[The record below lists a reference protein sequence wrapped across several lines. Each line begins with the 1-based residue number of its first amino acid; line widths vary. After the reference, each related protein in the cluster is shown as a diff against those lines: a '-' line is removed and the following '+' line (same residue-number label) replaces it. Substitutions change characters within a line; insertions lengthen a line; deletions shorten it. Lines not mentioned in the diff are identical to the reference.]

1 MASGPLHRFAEGVIR
16 ARWAVMAVLVVIT
29 AIFGALIPRLQADFT
44 PSDLFASFGDSRE
57 VADEFR
63 ETFGNTDN
71 VVLVLVEA
79 EDVTTPENLGYIYQ
93 LTEAVGA
100 LDGVRSA
107 QSVTSLPEPPR
118 EFFER
123 RAPTDA
129 ADEDL
134 SFTDALFDLYDT
146 LSGAALLDER
156 SAPAAQDS
164 RDAAD
169 DERPAGARIQML
181 IESLPIDEE
190 RAALLREVAAMS
202 PMIDGRLLA
211 TDHSVAAVVAF
222 LDNDITQNHQ
232 LAEVVGDFEVAI
244 EQLARPNDE
253 IRASLG
259 GLPYVRT
266 TVVRNMSADQAIL
279 LPAAIGVSLLML
291 LLAFGWLPA
300 LVLPTLAVGIS
311 AVVLVGGMALIGEPM
326 NILNNI
332 IPTLVVLI
340 GISSSIHIIN
350 RYRDNIAQ
358 GRVKAWA
365 ASDAMAT
372 MIVACLFTSLTTAV
386 GFASLGVSET
396 DILARFGLTA
406 AAGVM
411 ISYVVT
417 ILLVPPALSLF
428 PAPKVKRTSDA
439 QGSFE
444 DRIESLTRWLLRFRV
459 PVLVTS
465 LVSIVVA
472 MLLGMPPRV
481 DSAVLDQVDPRDEVF
496 RTTRLIEQKLGG
508 IRPLEVYVR
517 AETPWRVL
525 DFDVIDRLTGL
536 TAYASEQPGVLN
548 TLGYTDL
555 LRETQ
560 VMISGR
566 LDARDDAFSDPEQ
579 LRGVVSLMQNHP
591 RNPLESWLRNEGS
604 SARIQIMVEDMGALE
619 TNKLLDRME
628 AEIATRFAD
637 LPDVEVR
644 LTGDAYIGSRGLDA
658 VITDLLASLATAV
671 LVIFLILSL
680 LFRSLRLG
688 IISIPPAVMPLAF
701 MLAWMWIRDIP
712 LNTATAII
720 FSIAIGLTVDGCIHF
735 MSRFREE
742 YSGDRTLDDAIVL
755 SARGSGKAI
764 IFACVSLIVGFSVML
779 ISQFVPIRRF
789 GELVAFAIFVMLLS
803 TILVLPALLRVGYAG
818 VERRRLAGD

>member
-1 MASGPLHRFAEGVIR
+1 MASGPLHRFTEAVIR
-16 ARWAVMAVLVVIT
+16 ARWAVMALLVAIT
-29 AIFGALIPRLQADFT
+29 AFFGAMIPRLQADFT

-57 VADEFR
+57 VADAFMA
-63 ETFGNTDN
+63 TFGNTDN

-79 EDVTTPENLGYIYQ
+79 DDVTTPENLGYLYQ
-93 LTEAVGA
+93 LTERVGE
-100 LDGVRSA
+100 LEGVRSA

-123 RAPTDA
+123 RSPIEAPQ
-129 ADEDL
+129 EDP
-134 SFTDALFDLYDT
+134 SFTDALFDLYDA
-146 LSGAALLDER
+146 LSGAALLAEPRAAEGGD
-156 SAPAAQDS
+156 APEAVSQGEPS
-164 RDAAD
+164 M
-169 DERPAGARIQML
+169 RIQML
-181 IESLPIDEE
+181 IQGLPISEE
-190 RAALLREVAAMS
+190 RAALVRDVAGMS

-211 TDHSVAAVVAF
+211 TDHTVAAVVAF

-232 LAEVVGDFEVAI
+232 LAEVVADFEVAI

-253 IRASLG
+253 VRASLG
-259 GLPYVRT
+259 GLPFVRT
-266 TVVRNMSADQAIL
+266 SVVRNMSADQAVL
-279 LPAAIGVSLLML
+279 LPAAIGVSLIIL
-291 LLAFGWLPA
+291 LLAFGWFPA
-300 LVLPTLAVGIS
+300 LLLPTLAVGMS
-311 AVVLVGGMALIGEPM
+311 AVVLVGGMALVGEPL

-340 GISSSIHIIN
+340 GISSAIHIIN
-350 RYRDNIAQ
+350 RYRDNIAK

-386 GFASLGVSET
+386 GFASLAVSKT

-411 ISYVVT
+411 IAYVVI
-417 ILLVPPALSLF
+417 ILLVPPALLLF
-428 PAPKVKRTSDA
+428 PAPKVKNTSDT
-439 QGSFE
+439 QGGFE
-444 DRIESLTRWLLRFRV
+444 DRIERLTRWILRFRV
-459 PVLVTS
+459 PVLVTA
-465 LVSIVVA
+465 LASIIVA

-517 AETPWRVL
+517 ADTPWRML
-525 DFDVIDRLTGL
+525 EFDVIDRLTGL
-536 TAYASEQPGVLN
+536 TAFASEQPGVLN

-566 LDARDDAFSDPEQ
+566 LDARDDPFSDPEQ
-579 LRGVVSLMQNHP
+579 LRGVVNLMQNHP
-591 RNPLESWLRNEGS
+591 RNPLESWLRDEGR
-604 SARIQIMVEDMGALE
+604 SARIQIMVEDMGALR
-619 TNKLLDRME
+619 TNKLLDLME

-637 LPDVEVR
+637 MPGVDVR

-658 VITDLLASLATAV
+658 VITDLIASLATAV
-671 LVIFLILSL
+671 IVIVFILTL

-688 IISIPPAVMPLAF
+688 LISIPPSVMPLAF
-701 MLAWMWIRDIP
+701 MVCWMWIRDIP

-742 YSGDRTLDDAIVL
+742 YDGTRSLDDAIVL

-764 IFACVSLIVGFSVML
+764 VFTCVALIVGFGVML

-803 TILVLPALLRVGYAG
+803 TTLVLPALLRVGYAG